1 MTPATTTTVKRA
13 LESLRSLAGQVVAL
27 QAEARALGL
36 FANDREL
43 LACPCCGLVEDVTCT
58 GLLIT
63 CRLPAL
69 GEDTGLRFEEIK
81 TGKFRCPQ
89 CGGIVAET
97 PEKPATKTK
106 RAKRRLRK

>member
-1 MTPATTTTVKRA
+1 MKPN
-13 LESLRSLAGQVVAL
+13 LEPFRSLAGQLVAL

-63 CRLPAL
+63 YRPPAL

-89 CGGIVAET
+89 CGGIVVEI